1 MCNELMVEAAK
12 KTIDMWNW
20 IAENP
25 TVPPGF
31 DSPLVEIANEGISP
45 KLVYFDKHRHLEVP
59 EISLCYLC
67 EAAEEIADDIDDTY
81 CIYCPLF
88 IYSMDRNSTCYTP
101 GEPYQMWRDL
111 TIKYQSVYA
120 LAIVKMAEKYL
131 IDNS

>member
-1 MCNELMVEAAK
+1 MFNELMVEAAK

-67 EAAEEIADDIDDTY
+67 EAASTK
-81 CIYCPLF
+81 PKK
-88 IYSMDRNSTCYTP
+88 SMPMIFGLSLRFGT
-101 GEPYQMWRDL
+101 
-111 TIKYQSVYA
+111 
-120 LAIVKMAEKYL
+120 
-131 IDNS
+131 